1 MTDDGKRQAQKL
13 SKKLYKKIESAAY
26 KKEEEYAAFFMSIGK
41 R

>member
-1 MTDDGKRQAQKL
+1 
-13 SKKLYKKIESAAY
+13 LYKKIESAAY